1 MIDLS
6 YIDLEPYLSDIGDS
20 GSDSCISEIRNILT
34 DFDSDYV
41 SLGEDNSVMAMLCT
55 HNCNNKMPIKSESV
69 NSNFNTDDFP
79 TNLED
84 IDWGLIE
91 MEDAASTPLPSQQ
104 PPVTQELVV
113 PVIEVTEVPLEAT
126 LVPECQSPTS
136 TNSDKDDDDDES
148 EDDDD
153 NNRLTLPPR
162 KSRQRSGG
170 STTSSSS
177 SLDSESDRE
186 WRPEEEQ
193 QERPRLS
200 PARRR
205 RRGAAARGPGAGAR
219 RDRRDSVRKH
229 KSSSHRPTPQRRAPG
244 TSQKITQWIVSLL
257 RDPRHN
263 PSVITWHCERDG
275 VFVIRDTER
284 YARLWGEVKH
294 NTNMTYEKLSRA
306 MRYSYRNDE
315 LEMVP
320 EQRLT
325 YRFGASMADWRA
337 LDSDDPNFERRHG
350 SSSSE
355 LDR

>member
-1 MIDLS
+1 
-6 YIDLEPYLSDIGDS
+6 
-20 GSDSCISEIRNILT
+20 
-34 DFDSDYV
+34 
-41 SLGEDNSVMAMLCT
+41 MLYT
-55 HNCNNKMPIKSESV
+55 HNSNNKMPNKSESV

-91 MEDAASTPLPSQQ
+91 MEDAASPVLPSQQ
-104 PPVTQELVV
+104 PPVTRELMV
-113 PVIEVTEVPLEAT
+113 PVIEVTEVPLEDT
-126 LVPECQSPTS
+126 HVPQCLSPTT
-136 TNSDKDDDDDES
+136 TNSDKDDEES
-148 EDDDD
+148 EDDDNNN

-186 WRPEEEQ
+186 WRPEEEEVQ

-200 PARRR
+200 PSRRR
-205 RRGAAARGPGAGAR
+205 RRGAGGRRPGAGG
-219 RDRRDSVRKH
+219 RRDSVRKH
-229 KSSSHRPTPQRRAPG
+229 GPTPQRRAPG

-257 RDPRHN
+257 RDPCHN
-263 PSVITWHCERDG
+263 PSVITWHCEKDG

-294 NTNMTYEKLSRA
+294 NTKMTYEKLSRA

>member
-1 MIDLS
+1 MIDLG
-6 YIDLEPYLSDIGDS
+6 YMDLEPYLSDIGDS
-20 GSDSCISEIRNILT
+20 GSDSCSSEIRNILT

-41 SLGEDNSVMAMLCT
+41 SLGEDNSVMPMLYT
-55 HNCNNKMPIKSESV
+55 HNSNNKMPIKSESV

-91 MEDAASTPLPSQQ
+91 MEDAASPVLPSQQ
-104 PPVTQELVV
+104 PPVTQELMV
-113 PVIEVTEVPLEAT
+113 PVIEVTKVPLEDT
-126 LVPECQSPTS
+126 HVPQCQSPTT
-136 TNSDKDDDDDES
+136 TNSDKDDEES

-153 NNRLTLPPR
+153 NNNSRLTLPPR

-186 WRPEEEQ
+186 WRPEEEEVQ

-200 PARRR
+200 PSRRR
-205 RRGAAARGPGAGAR
+205 RRGAGGRRPGAGG
-219 RDRRDSVRKH
+219 RRDSVRKP
-229 KSSSHRPTPQRRAPG
+229 KSHRPTPQRRAPG

-294 NTNMTYEKLSRA
+294 NTKMTYEKLSRA

>member
-1 MIDLS
+1 MIDLG
-6 YIDLEPYLSDIGDS
+6 YMDLEPYLSDIGDS
-20 GSDSCISEIRNILT
+20 GSDSCSSEIRNILT

-41 SLGEDNSVMAMLCT
+41 SLGEDNSVMPMLYT
-55 HNCNNKMPIKSESV
+55 HNSNNKMPIKSESV

-79 TNLED
+79 TDLED

-91 MEDAASTPLPSQQ
+91 MEDAASPVLPSQQ
-104 PPVTQELVV
+104 PPVTKELMV
-113 PVIEVTEVPLEAT
+113 PVIEVTEVLQEDT
-126 LVPECQSPTS
+126 QCQSPTT
-136 TNSDKDDDDDES
+136 TNSDKDDEES

-153 NNRLTLPPR
+153 NNNRRLTLPPR

-186 WRPEEEQ
+186 WRPEEEEVQ

-200 PARRR
+200 PSRRR
-205 RRGAAARGPGAGAR
+205 RRGAGGRRPGAGG
-219 RDRRDSVRKH
+219 RRDSVRK
-229 KSSSHRPTPQRRAPG
+229 HRPTPQRRAPG

-294 NTNMTYEKLSRA
+294 NTKMTYEKLSRA

>member
-1 MIDLS
+1 
-6 YIDLEPYLSDIGDS
+6 
-20 GSDSCISEIRNILT
+20 
-34 DFDSDYV
+34 
-41 SLGEDNSVMAMLCT
+41 MLYT
-55 HNCNNKMPIKSESV
+55 HNFNNKMPIKSESV

-91 MEDAASTPLPSQQ
+91 MEDAATPVLPLQQ
-104 PPVTQELVV
+104 PPVTQELMV
-113 PVIEVTEVPLEAT
+113 PVIEVTEVPQEDT
-126 LVPECQSPTS
+126 EVPQCQSPTS
-136 TNSDKDDDDDES
+136 TNSDKDDEES

-153 NNRLTLPPR
+153 NNNNNRLTLPPR

-186 WRPEEEQ
+186 WRPEEEEVQ

-200 PARRR
+200 PSRRR
-205 RRGAAARGPGAGAR
+205 RRGAGGRRPGAGG
-219 RDRRDSVRKH
+219 RRDSVRK
-229 KSSSHRPTPQRRAPG
+229 HRPTPQRRAPG

-294 NTNMTYEKLSRA
+294 NNKMTYEKLSRA
-306 MRYSYRNDE
+306 MRSSYRNDE

>member
-1 MIDLS
+1 MLDTTFIQINQD
-6 YIDLEPYLSDIGDS
+6 
-20 GSDSCISEIRNILT
+20 
-34 DFDSDYV
+34 
-41 SLGEDNSVMAMLCT
+41 DNQSKFTVNSHCFQSIKLMLC
-55 HNCNNKMPIKSESV
+55 V
-69 NSNFNTDDFP
+69 
-79 TNLED
+79 
-84 IDWGLIE
+84 
-91 MEDAASTPLPSQQ
+91 A
-104 PPVTQELVV
+104 
-113 PVIEVTEVPLEAT
+113 
-126 LVPECQSPTS
+126 
-136 TNSDKDDDDDES
+136 
-148 EDDDD
+148 
-153 NNRLTLPPR
+153 
-162 KSRQRSGG
+162 
-170 STTSSSS
+170 
-177 SLDSESDRE
+177 
-186 WRPEEEQ
+186 
-193 QERPRLS
+193 
-200 PARRR
+200 
-205 RRGAAARGPGAGAR
+205 
-219 RDRRDSVRKH
+219 
-229 KSSSHRPTPQRRAPG
+229 G

-294 NTNMTYEKLSRA
+294 NTKMTYEKLSRA

>member
-1 MIDLS
+1 MIDLG
-6 YIDLEPYLSDIGDS
+6 YMDLEPYLSDIGDS
-20 GSDSCISEIRNILT
+20 GSDSCSSEIRNILT

-41 SLGEDNSVMAMLCT
+41 SLGEDNSVMPMLYT
-55 HNCNNKMPIKSESV
+55 HNSNNKMPIKSESV

-91 MEDAASTPLPSQQ
+91 MEDAASPVLPSQQ
-104 PPVTQELVV
+104 PPVTQELMV
-113 PVIEVTEVPLEAT
+113 PVIEVTEVPQEDT
-126 LVPECQSPTS
+126 EVPQCQSPTT
-136 TNSDKDDDDDES
+136 TNSDKDDDES

-153 NNRLTLPPR
+153 NNNNRLTLPPR

-186 WRPEEEQ
+186 WRPEEEEVQ

-200 PARRR
+200 PSRRR
-205 RRGAAARGPGAGAR
+205 RRGAGGRRPGAGG
-219 RDRRDSVRKH
+219 RRDSVRK
-229 KSSSHRPTPQRRAPG
+229 HRPTPQRRAPG

-294 NTNMTYEKLSRA
+294 NTKMTYEKLSRA

>member
-1 MIDLS
+1 
-6 YIDLEPYLSDIGDS
+6 
-20 GSDSCISEIRNILT
+20 
-34 DFDSDYV
+34 
-41 SLGEDNSVMAMLCT
+41 
-55 HNCNNKMPIKSESV
+55 MPNKSESV

-91 MEDAASTPLPSQQ
+91 MEDAASPVLPSQQ
-104 PPVTQELVV
+104 PPVTQELMV
-113 PVIEVTEVPLEAT
+113 PMIEVTEVPQEDT
-126 LVPECQSPTS
+126 QCQSPTT
-136 TNSDKDDDDDES
+136 TNSDKDDEES

-153 NNRLTLPPR
+153 NNNNNRLTLPPR

-177 SLDSESDRE
+177 LLDSESDRE
-186 WRPEEEQ
+186 WRPEEEEGQ
-193 QERPRLS
+193 QERPRLAPS
-200 PARRR
+200 RRR
-205 RRGAAARGPGAGAR
+205 RRGAAARRPGAGG
-219 RDRRDSVRKH
+219 RRDSVRKP
-229 KSSSHRPTPQRRAPG
+229 KSHSHRPTPQRRAPG

-263 PSVITWHCERDG
+263 PSVITWHSERDG

-294 NTNMTYEKLSRA
+294 NTKMTYEKLSRA

-325 YRFGASMADWRA
+325 YRFGASMAA
-337 LDSDDPNFERRHG
+337 
-350 SSSSE
+350 
-355 LDR
+355 